1 MSKPL
6 LNKILSFILIS
17 LGFFLFLL
25 FMNLTIAGD
34 TWVYSATYPIN
45 PPFHIGGHHPG
56 RHISE
61 LLAIIPGQII
71 APLLG
76 GGGSSTI
83 HF

>member
-76 GGGSSTI
+76 GGGSSPT